1 MTAPPSVY
9 PPAVADLMPAAR
21 DLTARLGTLPS
32 QNRIKT
38 ELRVGHRKAGAILD
52 SLRADFAPPSTD
64 PPAPAVDTTSDGP
77 DPVPDTTPTVGITP
91 VPPVPATDTLP
102 PSSPLPTVAAEPVP
116 EITPT
121 VATTPDGAAPRRRRP
136 APGRVW
142 AYVGVALGGVV
153 SIAANVA
160 HTYLPKPPPGAPDG
174 WTAPVDWSP
183 SPLAIAISVFWPIAL
198 FVAVEILT
206 RIAWGDGFWWFL
218 ARVVGVLPV
227 ALVAAVVSYR
237 HLSGLLAHFGEDP
250 MTVAIGPLAV
260 DGLMVM
266 ASAALMVTSR
276 NRPGDRKG
284 QR

>member
-21 DLTARLGTLPS
+21 DLAARLGALPS

-38 ELRVGHRKAGAILD
+38 ELRVGHRKAGVILD
-52 SLRADFAPPSTD
+52 SLRADLAPPTAD
-64 PPAPAVDTTSDGP
+64 PAPPAADTTGDHAGP
-77 DPVPDTTPTVGITP
+77 DPDAIPTVGITP
-91 VPPVPATDTLP
+91 TPPTLATDTPPP
-102 PSSPLPTVAAEPVP
+102 PSPLATVAAEPVP
-116 EITPT
+116 EITP
-121 VATTPDGAAPRRRRP
+121 AAADAGRRRRRP

-206 RIAWGDGFWWFL
+206 RIAWGDGFWWFF

-276 NRPGDRKG
+276 KETTR
-284 QR
+284 

>member
-9 PPAVADLMPAAR
+9 PPAVSDLMPAAR

-38 ELRVGHRKAGAILD
+38 ELRVGHRKAGVILD
-52 SLRADFAPPSTD
+52 SLRADFAPPAAD
-64 PPAPAVDTTSDGP
+64 PAPPAVDTTPGEPGP
-77 DPVPDTTPTVGITP
+77 DPDTTPDVGITP
-91 VPPVPATDTLP
+91 APLVPAVDTP
-102 PSSPLPTVAAEPVP
+102 PPLLPLPTVAVEPVP

-121 VATTPDGAAPRRRRP
+121 TATMPADGGPRRRRP

-142 AYVGVALGGVV
+142 AYVGVTLGGLV

-160 HTYLPKPPPGAPDG
+160 HTYLPKPPPGVPDG
-174 WTAPVDWSP
+174 WTAPADWSP

-206 RIAWGDGFWWFL
+206 RITWGDGFWWFL

-250 MTVAIGPLAV
+250 LTVAIGPLAV

-276 NRPGDRKG
+276 KRTTDA
-284 QR
+284 